1 MFQNKKANLILSLFI
16 TLALWGYVLLSVNPT
31 VDQTFDGIPVKIQNQ
46 ETLLQRGLTLSQD
59 EYYVSVTVTGK
70 RSDILKLTSEKI
82 VAMMDV
88 YGYALGTN
96 YIPVK
101 IELPPDIEIKSGSA
115 SKIEVVVEEYAV
127 SNRPVEVSITGDIAQ
142 DEEVYIFSV
151 NPLQVEV
158 RGPKSKVASVKK
170 LTAGMDLESMKDK
183 ESFTLNIV
191 PVDSDDEIVK
201 EVRLSS
207 TNVNVEA
214 SLLSLKTVPL
224 EVPVTG
230 ELEYS
235 FELESFSIPNSVILA
250 GPKDKLDL
258 IENLVASPVDM
269 SKISTTSTIPLKI
282 PLPEGVY
289 ISTKGKAPEILIKIK
304 GIETKTYDVET
315 HNIVFENLGNEY
327 SAYINTATVKMVI
340 SGETDVLNAIKVPQD
355 IRLFLD
361 LEGLKPGTYT
371 MSVKIKYDA
380 ELQSLTI
387 TPKEVQVTINAVNE
401 AF

>member
-101 IELPPDIEIKSGSA
+101 IELPPDIEVKSGSA

-127 SNRPVEVSITGDIAQ
+127 SNRPVEVSITGDIAP

-170 LTAGMDLESMKDK
+170 LTAGIDLESMKDK

-214 SLLSLKTVPL
+214 SLLSL
-224 EVPVTG
+224 
-230 ELEYS
+230 
-235 FELESFSIPNSVILA
+235 
-250 GPKDKLDL
+250 
-258 IENLVASPVDM
+258 
-269 SKISTTSTIPLKI
+269 
-282 PLPEGVY
+282 
-289 ISTKGKAPEILIKIK
+289 
-304 GIETKTYDVET
+304 
-315 HNIVFENLGNEY
+315 
-327 SAYINTATVKMVI
+327 
-340 SGETDVLNAIKVPQD
+340 
-355 IRLFLD
+355 
-361 LEGLKPGTYT
+361 
-371 MSVKIKYDA
+371 
-380 ELQSLTI
+380 
-387 TPKEVQVTINAVNE
+387 
-401 AF
+401 